1 MKIARPLLA
10 APFLAALL
18 LSACAAPDG
27 KQDVSVSE
35 AAQSA
40 AEAAATEALEAEVE
54 VADENAWTKGAMVA
68 AANPEAVEAGLAIL
82 REGGTAVDA
91 AIAVHAALGLVEPE
105 SSGIGGGG
113 FMVYYD
119 HASGEVT
126 VFDGRE
132 RAPAAA
138 TPEYFMKDGEVM
150 DFFSSWRSGR
160 SVGVPGA
167 VALYKSA
174 HDAAG
179 KLDWE
184 GLFQPAITLAED
196 GFVVERKLAA
206 TLASDRLQQYV
217 RLDDLPE
224 SAAYFYPD
232 GVPLAEG
239 SIKTNPA
246 YAETL
251 KRIATEGP
259 SAFYSGEIAESIA
272 YAVSHDPSLPGAMTV
287 EDLANYEVAV
297 RPALCGVEPDG
308 YEVCSAPPP
317 SSGGVTQ
324 NMILGLYDRLKP
336 TSEEE
341 ATEEG
346 FLKAFVDAQRLSYAD
361 RDHYVAD
368 ADFVP
373 VPAAELIDPIY
384 LDVRATEVFAPDQHA
399 TPGDP
404 GIALGRGP
412 MRQMWGEDPTE
423 HHPGTTHF
431 SIIDPYGNAVSM
443 TMTVE
448 AAFGNSVMV
457 HGFMLN
463 NQLTDF
469 SREPTKGGKPVAN
482 AVAGNKRPRSSMSPT
497 IVFDPEGDLFMV
509 TGSPGGNSI
518 VAYVAKTLV
527 GVLEWGKTA
536 QEAINLPN
544 IIARGDV
551 VGVEVDRDGGPEA
564 AEALREMGYT
574 VEERQGEN
582 SGLHVIIVREDGLEG
597 GADPRRDG
605 VALALE

>member
-10 APFLAALL
+10 ALI

-27 KQDVSVSE
+27 KQAVSTSE
-35 AAQSA
+35 AAQM
-40 AEAAATEALEAEVE
+40 AAATAAETETAAAPEAT
-54 VADENAWTKGAMVA
+54 DTRAWTKGAMVA
-68 AANPEAVEAGLAIL
+68 AANPEAVEAGLEIL
-82 REGGTAVDA
+82 RKGGTAVDA

-119 HASGEVT
+119 HASDEIT

-138 TPEYFMKDGEVM
+138 TPDYFMKDGEVM
-150 DFFSSWRSGR
+150 DYISSWQSGK

-179 KLDWE
+179 KLEWDE
-184 GLFQPAITLAED
+184 LFQPAITLAED

-206 TLASDRLQQYV
+206 ALASERLQQFM

-224 SAAYFYPD
+224 SSAYFYPE

-239 SIKTNPA
+239 TIKTNPA

-251 KRIATEGP
+251 KLIATEGP

-272 YAVSHDPSLPGAMTV
+272 YAVSHDPSTPGAMTV
-287 EDLANYEVAV
+287 EDIANYEVAV

-308 YEVCSAPPP
+308 YKVCSAPPP

-341 ATEEG
+341 ATEEA
-346 FLKAFVDAQRLSYAD
+346 FLKAFVDAQRLTYAD
-361 RDHYVAD
+361 RDHY
-368 ADFVP
+368 
-373 VPAAELIDPIY
+373 PAAELIDPVY

-412 MRQMWGEDPTE
+412 MRQMWGEDPTD
-423 HHPGTTHF
+423 HRPGTTHF

-448 AAFGNSVMV
+448 SAFGNSVMV
-457 HGFMLN
+457 HGFVLN

-497 IVFDPEGDLFMV
+497 LVFDPDGDLFMV

-536 QEAINLPN
+536 QESINLPN

-551 VGVEVDRDGGPEA
+551 VAVEVDREGGPEA